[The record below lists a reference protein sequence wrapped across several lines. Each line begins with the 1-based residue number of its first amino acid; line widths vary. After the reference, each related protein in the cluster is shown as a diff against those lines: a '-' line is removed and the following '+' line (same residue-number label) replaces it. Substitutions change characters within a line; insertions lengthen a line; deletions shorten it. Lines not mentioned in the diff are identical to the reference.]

1 MRTTIDLDL
10 GEPVFHQLKQEAAC
24 RGTTLQ
30 ELVNEYLR
38 RALAQASLL
47 VSMLQL
53 SLLFFPL
60 ALCLWG
66 GVCLSAAQ
74 QVVIEPHPRYIPSGG
89 RQPFDV
95 TRHSVPLREIRASV
109 ARDAIPALTRPE
121 FLSADQADRLLKR
134 SERVLGVALN
144 GEAKA
149 YPLRILNWHE
159 LVNDSLGGQPVLVS
173 W

>member
-1 MRTTIDLDL
+1 MTNAVPAESLDWPL
-10 GEPVFHQLKQEAAC
+10 
-24 RGTTLQ
+24 
-30 ELVNEYLR
+30 
-38 RALAQASLL
+38 LAQKFSIFS
-47 VSMLQL
+47 VLQL
-53 SLLFFPL
+53 SLRAFPL

-66 GVCLSAAQ
+66 GVNLSCAQ
-74 QVVIEPHPRYIPSGG
+74 QVVIERQPKYIPSGG
-89 RQPFDV
+89 HQPFDV
-95 TRHSVPLREIRASV
+95 TRHSVPLEEIRASV

-121 FLSADQADRLLKR
+121 SLSADQADRLLKR

>member
-1 MRTTIDLDL
+1 MRTTIDLDQ
-10 GEPVFHQLKQEAAC
+10 PVVRQLKQEAAC

-30 ELVNEYLR
+30 ELVNEHLSKAR
-38 RALAQASLL
+38 AQASFL
-47 VSMLQL
+47 VSMLHL
-53 SLLFFPL
+53 SLLSFPL
-60 ALCLWG
+60 ALCLWS

-74 QVVIEPHPRYIPSGG
+74 QVVIESQPRYIPSEGH
-89 RQPFDV
+89 QPFDV
-95 TRHSVPLREIRASV
+95 TLHSVPLREIKASV

-144 GEAKA
+144 GEEKA
-149 YPLRILNWHE
+149 YPVRILNWHE

>member
-1 MRTTIDLDL
+1 MR
-10 GEPVFHQLKQEAAC
+10 P
-24 RGTTLQ
+24 
-30 ELVNEYLR
+30 
-38 RALAQASLL
+38 
-47 VSMLQL
+47 
-53 SLLFFPL
+53 
-60 ALCLWG
+60 
-66 GVCLSAAQ
+66 Q
-74 QVVIEPHPRYIPSGG
+74 QVVIERQPKYIPSGG
-89 RQPFDV
+89 HQPFDV
-95 TRHSVPLREIRASV
+95 TRHSVALEEIRASV

>member
-1 MRTTIDLDL
+1 
-10 GEPVFHQLKQEAAC
+10 
-24 RGTTLQ
+24 
-30 ELVNEYLR
+30 VNDYLR
-38 RALAQASLL
+38 KALAQASFL
-47 VSMLQL
+47 VSMLHL
-53 SLLFFPL
+53 SLRSFPV
-60 ALCLWG
+60 ALCFWG

-74 QVVIEPHPRYIPSGG
+74 QVVIEPHPRYIPSEG

-95 TRHSVPLREIRASV
+95 TRHSVPLEEIRASV

>member
-1 MRTTIDLDL
+1 MRTRIDLDEL
-10 GEPVFHQLKQEAAC
+10 VFSQLKQKAA
-24 RGTTLQ
+24 RRETTLRKQ
-30 ELVNEYLR
+30 VNDYLR
-38 RALAQASLL
+38 RALAQASFL
-47 VSMLQL
+47 VSMLHL
-53 SLLFFPL
+53 SLRSFPV

-66 GVCLSAAQ
+66 GACLISAL
-74 QVVIEPHPRYIPSGG
+74 QVVIEPHPKYISPGG
-89 RQPFDV
+89 HQPFDV

>member
-1 MRTTIDLDL
+1 MRTTIDLD
-10 GEPVFHQLKQEAAC
+10 EPVFRQLKQKAA
-24 RGTTLQ
+24 RRETTLREQ
-30 ELVNEYLR
+30 VNDYLR
-38 RALAQASLL
+38 KALAQASFL
-47 VSMLQL
+47 VSMLHL
-53 SLLFFPL
+53 SLRSFPV
-60 ALCLWG
+60 ALCFWG

-74 QVVIEPHPRYIPSGG
+74 QVVIEPHPKYIPSEG

-159 LVNDSLGGQPVLVS
+159 LVNDSLGGQPVLVT